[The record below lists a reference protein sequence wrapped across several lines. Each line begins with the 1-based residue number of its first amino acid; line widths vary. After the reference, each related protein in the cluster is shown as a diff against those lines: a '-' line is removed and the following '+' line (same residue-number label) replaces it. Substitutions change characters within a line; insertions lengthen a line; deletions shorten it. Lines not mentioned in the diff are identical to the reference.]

1 MSVNDKQVGGT
12 HYTHQSYQHWDFA
25 VDIAGNDFY
34 LKGCASKYVVR
45 YKDKNGIEDLRKALH
60 YLEKIEDKGYSSE
73 SYISDVD
80 TLCVLDRFA
89 SQLEPKICSIVVH
102 IYSNDIND
110 IATAKAEIEELM
122 NDCNRHE

>member
-73 SYISDVD
+73 SSINSDVD
-80 TLCVLDRFA
+80 TMWVLDRFT
-89 SQLEPKICSIVVH
+89 SQLEPKIRSIVVN
-102 IYSNDIND
+102 IYSND

>member
-73 SYISDVD
+73 NSINSDVD
-80 TLCVLDRFA
+80 TMWVLDRFT
-89 SQLEPKICSIVVH
+89 SQLEPKIRSIVVN
-102 IYSNDIND
+102 IYSND